1 MKISEESRYFL
12 NFFGATRMKGKAQ
25 TLLLKS
31 FHPGDVKGKGP
42 GSKGKHRAQ
51 IHNGTDVKTDK
62 EKRHL
67 GRLS

>member
-1 MKISEESRYFL
+1 
-12 NFFGATRMKGKAQ
+12 MKGKAQ